1 MSLCRTYLINI
12 AIFLLTGTPVAKGKA
27 VKKTPGRP
35 PAATKQTPATTKQT
49 PASAGKAKGRPKA
62 KKNDQEVVLDLFALL
77 LFTK

>member
-1 MSLCRTYLINI
+1 MFLI
-12 AIFLLTGTPVAKGKA
+12 LGTPVAKGKA

-35 PAATKQTPATTKQT
+35 PAATKQTPAGTKQTPATTKQT

-77 LFTK
+77 LFTEEVCRT